1 MLTQPI
7 TIKRNERDS
16 RAFGSPV
23 WDVYQ
28 SGHLIATTT
37 GQRNER
43 EVRAYI
49 LADLKAKAIES
60 KEVAF

>member
-1 MLTQPI
+1 MQTQPI
-7 TIKRNERDS
+7 TIKRNAADS

-23 WDVYQ
+23 WDIYQ
-28 SGHLIATTT
+28 GGHLIATTT

-49 LADLKAKAIES
+49 LADLKAKSIES
-60 KEVAF
+60 KEVAL